1 MDIILIIILAS
12 ILIATLSILYLNI
25 KSNIKKEDENKADEI
40 ANLNAEIIKLKDSLN
55 TTINTSL
62 SSMSS
67 SFNNLSTGVTKD
79 MTAALTKVDEK
90 VAAFNSQVENL
101 NESQKGINKILAG
114 VKKYGTL
121 AEFSLGS
128 LIKDLLPSSQYLS
141 NVKMKE
147 ETSENVEFAIK
158 LQEGVLVPVDSH
170 FPVERFKAIQDA
182 HQEDDKK
189 AIADARTKLAKAFK
203 EKAKSINEKYIVPP
217 KTTDFAIVY
226 APTESL
232 FLELANYQDP
242 NTKELLSQE
251 LMKKYK
257 VTVMGPNN
265 LSGYLQS
272 LHMGF
277 QTLKVQKHATEIYDH
292 LKTISTRFTKH
303 FDGIVNLRKKL
314 EEAMT
319 AVDKFGTDA
328 RSIKRTLENKKDP
341 EQIEKAIETYK
352 NLYNATDITEIGE
365 MIDQGVRFCF
375 VNLPNSQ
382 IELIEPLGD
391 GSPIQNFLDKNPK
404 GGQHHICFEV
414 KDIHEAKI
422 EMEEKGATVL
432 NEPRIGA
439 HGTPI
444 IFIHPKDS
452 DGVLIE
458 LMETPKS

>member
-1 MDIILIIILAS
+1 MDTILIIILAL
-12 ILIATLSILYLNI
+12 ILIATSAILYLNI
-25 KSNIKKEDENKADEI
+25 KSNIKKEDENQESEEI
-40 ANLNAEIIKLKDSLN
+40 ANLNAEIVKLKDSLN

-147 ETSENVEFAIK
+147 ETGENVEFAIK

-328 RSIKRTLENKKDP
+328 RSIKRTLENIKDP
-341 EQIEKAIETYK
+341 EQIEKAIETENVEKFEDIPRQAK
-352 NLYNATDITEIGE
+352 N
-365 MIDQGVRFCF
+365 
-375 VNLPNSQ
+375 
-382 IELIEPLGD
+382 
-391 GSPIQNFLDKNPK
+391 
-404 GGQHHICFEV
+404 
-414 KDIHEAKI
+414 
-422 EMEEKGATVL
+422 
-432 NEPRIGA
+432 
-439 HGTPI
+439 
-444 IFIHPKDS
+444 
-452 DGVLIE
+452 
-458 LMETPKS
+458 

>member
-1 MDIILIIILAS
+1 MDTILIIILAL
-12 ILIATLSILYLNI
+12 ILIATLAILYLNI
-25 KSNIKKEDENKADEI
+25 KSNAIKEDTNKEADEI
-40 ANLNAEIIKLKDSLN
+40 ANLNAEIVKLKDSLN
-55 TTINTSL
+55 TTINSSL
-62 SSMSS
+62 NSMSS

-189 AIADARTKLAKAFK
+189 AIVDARTKLAKAFK
-203 EKAKSINEKYIVPP
+203 EKAKSVNEKYIVPP

-242 NTKELLSQE
+242 NNKELLTQE

-272 LHMGF
+272 LQMGF
-277 QTLKVQKHATEIYDH
+277 QTLKAVSYTH
-292 LKTISTRFTKH
+292 L
-303 FDGIVNLRKKL
+303 
-314 EEAMT
+314 
-319 AVDKFGTDA
+319 
-328 RSIKRTLENKKDP
+328 TLP
-341 EQIEKAIETYK
+341 TS
-352 NLYNATDITEIGE
+352 
-365 MIDQGVRFCF
+365 
-375 VNLPNSQ
+375 NS
-382 IELIEPLGD
+382 
-391 GSPIQNFLDKNPK
+391 
-404 GGQHHICFEV
+404 V
-414 KDIHEAKI
+414 
-422 EMEEKGATVL
+422 
-432 NEPRIGA
+432 
-439 HGTPI
+439 
-444 IFIHPKDS
+444 
-452 DGVLIE
+452 
-458 LMETPKS
+458 